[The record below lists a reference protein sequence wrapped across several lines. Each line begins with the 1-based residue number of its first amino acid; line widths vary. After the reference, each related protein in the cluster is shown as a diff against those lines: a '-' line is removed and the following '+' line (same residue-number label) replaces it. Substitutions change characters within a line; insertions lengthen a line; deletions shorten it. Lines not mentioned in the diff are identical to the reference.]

1 MKNQQLIGWTLVT
14 LVAASYVMP
23 VLCYPGLTPLPEPRK
38 FAEKPNALKKVA
50 IDNDLDDVSTNQ
62 ISVSTS
68 ALVTLLILPVRS
80 NPTMNVLINKYE
92 IRIVLSLQTLDITY
106 WLLASVPTLSVYTK

>member
-23 VLCYPGLTPLPEPRK
+23 VLCYPGLTPIPEPRK

-68 ALVTLLILPVRS
+68 VLVRLSILPVRL
-80 NPTMNVLINKYE
+80 NPRTTVLTNKYK
-92 IRIVLSLQTLDITY
+92 IKI
-106 WLLASVPTLSVYTK
+106 LLLLEAYKMT

>member
-14 LVAASYVMP
+14 LVATSYVVP
-23 VLCYPGLTPLPEPRK
+23 VLSYPGLTPIPEPRK

-68 ALVTLLILPVRS
+68 VFSTMPILPVGL
-80 NPTMNVLINKYE
+80 NPKTTVLINKYE
-92 IRIVLSLQTLDITY
+92 MKILLLSN
-106 WLLASVPTLSVYTK
+106 